1 MCTSFIRNETGV
13 YNREEIFVY
22 FAHLSDSSKDKSCF
36 VLLEEHV
43 RVSLFLKVPVF
54 FRSYLQ
60 NLCYLT
66 FTLLVMDTVTLMN
79 ILIT

>member
-22 FAHLSDSSKDKSCF
+22 YAHLSDSSKDKSYF

-43 RVSLFLKVPVF
+43 RVSLFLKVPVY
-54 FRSYLQ
+54 RSYLQ

-66 FTLLVMDTVTLMN
+66 FTLLIMDTVTLMN
-79 ILIT
+79 MLIT